1 MQERI
6 DKATAPGAD
15 REDVGL
21 QMQGGEEQLVK
32 VIKEPRSG
40 IVRPLIGTVV
50 DIGRLRGRRHTDA
63 KSRYAEGPQ

>member
-15 REDVGL
+15 REDVEL
-21 QMQGGEEQLVK
+21 QMQGGEEQLAK

-40 IVRPLIGTVV
+40 IVRPLIGTAV
-50 DIGRLRGRRHTDA
+50 DIGHLRRRHHTNA